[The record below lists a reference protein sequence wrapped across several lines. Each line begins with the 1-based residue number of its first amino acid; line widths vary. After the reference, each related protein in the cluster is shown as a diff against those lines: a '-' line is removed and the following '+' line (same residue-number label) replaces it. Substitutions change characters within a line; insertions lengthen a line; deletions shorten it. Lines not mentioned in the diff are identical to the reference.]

1 MNGKAGFTLLEVL
14 AAVLIFSVGSL
25 AVASMQISAISGN
38 NASGTMTEAGIWA
51 ADKMEELLS
60 RDFTDAE
67 LQDTDGDGTDQDLD
81 SDWVDDDGGNFGLE
95 HRANPGSDGQPN
107 NDTTDSQ
114 ADFQE
119 TQRSQRRR
127 EPAKETRNFWLG
139 TLGTAIY
146 LRRDALRRAHR
157 ALLFRVAHASRAVR
171 ALGTRIVRSRESP

>member
-119 TQRSQRRR
+119 TQGIYTISWNVAQNVTTNN
-127 EPAKETRNFWLG
+127 TRTVN
-139 TLGTAIY
+139 
-146 LRRDALRRAHR
+146 
-157 ALLFRVAHASRAVR
+157 V
-171 ALGTRIVRSRESP
+171 IVRWTDRGHTRTFAIQGVKAR